1 MAYKPQ
7 AIALPETI
15 GTAFPTSPE
24 DGQAYYRTDHEE
36 LYHYDGTR
44 SKWLGELQTIQINRN
59 TSTSSGALSL
69 FYGVT
74 YMTSTKGLTFGTDM
88 TIVGVDTRSNQAF
101 SAPLELFIGGSK
113 DGNIVTYSS
122 SKGGSDRTIDYDID
136 ENTTTQQWFRIGT
149 ITSGTIDNPQIRIFL
164 RRRAT

>member
-7 AIALPETI
+7 AISLPETI
-15 GTAFPTSPE
+15 GTSFPAIPE

-59 TSTSSGALSL
+59 TTASAGVLSL

-101 SAPLELFIGGSK
+101 SAPLELFVGASK
-113 DGNIVTYSS
+113 DGDIVTYSS

-136 ENTTTQQWFRIGT
+136 ANTTDQQWFRIGT
-149 ITSGTIDNPQIRIFL
+149 ITSGTIDNPQIRIFV